1 MLQQKLKEL
10 LPQLSL
16 LIKKTYKHIT
26 SLPFHNIIKI
36 CGSSWRIIAI
46 AFGSIIFL
54 YYPLGGLIIN
64 NIDTDTSVEISSSYQ
79 ERSATVE
86 TISYLI
92 RKEINDKI
100 WTPNLPFFYPSYFLD
115 NMPEFQLG
123 IINAISNISE
133 ILSNR
138 WKPNVATKDE
148 QLLTKANKLLHYPPT
163 IWMFSAENK
172 LMPVPSAHSQ
182 YRKARKLLIK
192 YNQGLSDGSIIIYK
206 TPQDLIDIL
215 KNLGIKLHKIATQL
229 ENHIQ
234 EESSGYIDTQSDN
247 LLYHAKGFAYTNYML
262 LKALSIDYKN
272 TLIDADIYADWTRML
287 KALENAAQLTP
298 LIVRNGEINSSFSP
312 NHLTTEGF
320 YLLKARSLMQKISYR
335 LEQFYINKKEQ
346 Q

>member
-1 MLQQKLKEL
+1 MPQQKLKEL
-10 LPQLSL
+10 PSKLSL
-16 LIKKTYKHIT
+16 LLKKAHKHIT
-26 SLPFHNIIKI
+26 SLPLQNIINVF
-36 CGSSWRIIAI
+36 GSSWRIIAI
-46 AFGSIIFL
+46 IICSIIFL

-64 NIDTDTSVEISSSYQ
+64 NIDTDTSIEISASKQ

-92 RKEINDKI
+92 RREVNDKI

-123 IINAISNISE
+123 IIDAISNISQT
-133 ILSNR
+133 LSER
-138 WKPNVATKDE
+138 WETGVATKEE
-148 QLLTKANKLLHYPPT
+148 QLLTKADKLLHYPPT

-172 LMPVPSAHSQ
+172 LMPAPSAHSQ

-206 TPQDLIDIL
+206 TPQDLITIL
-215 KNLGIKLHKIATQL
+215 KDISINLHKTAGKL
-229 ENHIQ
+229 ENHIR
-234 EESSGYIDTQSDN
+234 EESSNYIDNQSDN
-247 LLYHAKGFAYTNYML
+247 LLYHAKGFAYTNYMI
-262 LKALSIDYKN
+262 LKALGIDYKN
-272 TLIDADIYADWTRML
+272 ILLEADIYADWTRML
-287 KALENAAQLTP
+287 KALENAAQLNP
-298 LIVRNGEINSSFSP
+298 LIVRNGEINSIFSP